1 MSLQGVDGLQNHG
14 ASLRHSS
21 LICQLCSHD
30 KGHFR
35 AVYRVVAAVQ
45 QGSFQAD
52 HRVACQHALFGSQT
66 HALFHSGEEV
76 LGHAAAEHLLL
87 KHHLLA
93 VAGLEV
99 DDNVTELAV
108 AAGLLLMA
116 SLLLARLADGLA
128 VGDAGSFQTDLHTEL
143 VLQLGLDHV
152 QMLLTQA
159 ADDLLMG
166 LGVVDVAQGGIFF
179 HQACQCAGDLAL
191 VALLGHGNSHKQAG
205 LGEHRCGQL
214 DHAVCIAQGIAG
226 LCAHQLCH
234 CADITGTDAVV
245 FDLLLAKDSQGLG
258 DLFHLAGAGV
268 GQRFACGHLAADNA
282 QIAQL
287 AHERVSHGLKDVGGS
302 GLILG
307 AVQFHRLAV
316 GVLGQR
322 AGLVLRA
329 GQQLVHIEQQHI
341 QCLHVHGAAAEHG
354 GDQAVLN
361 ALAHALHD
369 LLGGKGFAAEELF
382 HQIIVGF
389 CNGLAHG
396 LDQALETVADVRQVY
411 LNLLAALVL
420 KGLLAEQVDVHRGA
434 VIQLCRHD
442 TGADGGAEAD
452 LHILKDLEVVG
463 VFQIALGHE
472 HHGGLAVLAGQLE
485 RLFCAH
491 GNAAAAGHAH
501 QHALGGADALVLAC
515 FKVEQTRCIDQV
527 VLDALVLHRHNGRRQ
542 AGLALCFLGIKV
554 RNRGTVLNPAHT
566 LGSARKID
574 QCFGQRGLAAAG
586 MAGNQNI
593 ADVVACVFHIGF
605 SLISAARSVL
615 SVFVAYFTKII
626 PHLKRFLNISFQIL
640 AKAPAK
646 LPGTVLCKLTFGC
659 KTGG

>member
-1 MSLQGVDGLQNHG
+1 M
-14 ASLRHSS
+14 
-21 LICQLCSHD
+21 
-30 KGHFR
+30 
-35 AVYRVVAAVQ
+35 
-45 QGSFQAD
+45 
-52 HRVACQHALFGSQT
+52 
-66 HALFHSGEEV
+66 
-76 LGHAAAEHLLL
+76 
-87 KHHLLA
+87 
-93 VAGLEV
+93 
-99 DDNVTELAV
+99 NVMMT
-108 AAGLLLMA
+108 G
-116 SLLLARLADGLA
+116 RRR
-128 VGDAGSFQTDLHTEL
+128 
-143 VLQLGLDHV
+143 
-152 QMLLTQA
+152 
-159 ADDLLMG
+159 
-166 LGVVDVAQGGIFF
+166 
-179 HQACQCAGDLAL
+179 CALAL
-191 VALLGHGNSHKQAG
+191 
-205 LGEHRCGQL
+205 
-214 DHAVCIAQGIAG
+214 
-226 LCAHQLCH
+226 
-234 CADITGTDAVV
+234 
-245 FDLLLAKDSQGLG
+245 
-258 DLFHLAGAGV
+258 
-268 GQRFACGHLAADNA
+268 
-282 QIAQL
+282 
-287 AHERVSHGLKDVGGS
+287 
-302 GLILG
+302 
-307 AVQFHRLAV
+307 
-316 GVLGQR
+316 
-322 AGLVLRA
+322 
-329 GQQLVHIEQQHI
+329 
-341 QCLHVHGAAAEHG
+341 
-354 GDQAVLN
+354 
-361 ALAHALHD
+361 
-369 LLGGKGFAAEELF
+369 
-382 HQIIVGF
+382 
-389 CNGLAHG
+389 
-396 LDQALETVADVRQVY
+396 
-411 LNLLAALVL
+411 LLAALVL

-434 VIQLCRHD
+434 VIQLCKHD

-574 QCFGQRGLAAAG
+574 QCLGQRRFAAAG
-586 MAGNQNI
+586 MARDQDI